1 MELLIALVL
10 MGLVVL
16 GINSITLFS
25 RYQLIS
31 SERRVKLQNDISF
44 CLDHITKRGLNTIG
58 NESIFGNNS
67 AVLIVPNVSLALY
80 IDSPSS
86 SIGIRDANDYWVKYT
101 FNSSTHQLSYCDNC
115 RASSACPTCSV
126 GTEVLSNKITAFSCT
141 KNFTQ
146 GNFVEV
152 KITSRWDPA
161 ASVSV
166 DNPEVTMHATIY
178 LPSLSTN

>member
-1 MELLIALVL
+1 MLYRNKSITLMELLIALVL

-115 RASSACPTCSV
+115 RASSA
-126 GTEVLSNKITAFSCT
+126 
-141 KNFTQ
+141 
-146 GNFVEV
+146 
-152 KITSRWDPA
+152 
-161 ASVSV
+161 
-166 DNPEVTMHATIY
+166 
-178 LPSLSTN
+178 